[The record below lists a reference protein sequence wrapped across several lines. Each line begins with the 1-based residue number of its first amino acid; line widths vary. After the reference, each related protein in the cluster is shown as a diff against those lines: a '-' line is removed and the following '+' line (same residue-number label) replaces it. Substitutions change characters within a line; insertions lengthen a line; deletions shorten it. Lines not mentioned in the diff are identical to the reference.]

1 MLFIETCVS
10 FLIFAEKYNKVLY
23 FAVKTRNVNHTI
35 TNILEGHIRY
45 TPQPQRRQSNP
56 SSVPGTSSTA
66 PSSSPS
72 SSSTSLIAA
81 ASTFG
86 KSAPERSQSF
96 QERKK
101 QLIENARKR
110 YIEKH
115 NLNILAVN
123 NS

>member
-1 MLFIETCVS
+1 MHSET
-10 FLIFAEKYNKVLY
+10 LTINNHLLEKTK
-23 FAVKTRNVNHTI
+23 NVDHTI
-35 TNILEGHIRY
+35 TNILEGHIQY
-45 TPQPQRRQSNP
+45 TPESQRRQSSP
-56 SSVPGTSSTA
+56 SSVPSTSSA
-66 PSSSPS
+66 SPS
-72 SSSTSLIAA
+72 SSTCNTNFIAA

-86 KSAPERSQSF
+86 KSAQERTQSF

-101 QLIENARKR
+101 QLIESARKR

>member
-1 MLFIETCVS
+1 MD
-10 FLIFAEKYNKVLY
+10 
-23 FAVKTRNVNHTI
+23 HTI

-45 TPQPQRRQSNP
+45 TPESQRRQSSP
-56 SSVPGTSSTA
+56 SSVPSTSSLSK
-66 PSSSPS
+66 PSSSATAS
-72 SSSTSLIAA
+72 SSSYSASLIAA

-86 KSAPERSQSF
+86 KSAQERTLSF

-101 QLIENARKR
+101 LLIENARKR